1 VSLKKNYLYYSIA
14 SALPAALGF
23 IIAIFLSRNI
33 TTEDYG
39 YIGVFAMILFA
50 IEPLLFFFN
59 HGLLELKFV
68 KLDDDS
74 YSSYKLK
81 YINFGLVNFL
91 ILLVVFIILAILF
104 KDYTFLLLIIPFI
117 ALTRMFL
124 KIVWME
130 FIQSKKAKEY
140 AFSFLTFSLLI
151 FCFTLVSVGYFDMA
165 WEGRLISL
173 LLPEILVVIYFFYDL
188 KWRFVK
194 YTKQE
199 FSSVLKFGTPLFI
212 ALGGG
217 WLLNESDKFIVLNLI
232 DLSSVGIYTFAYLIG
247 RIMIIVNQPI
257 MQILRPIYYSDLRD
271 GILSKKKHIR
281 NIILFTVVVFSIAI
295 LINSLLGYFIEFI
308 PESYRLGLDVVKIIV
323 YAFACFG
330 VYQVSFTVLDY
341 YKMNTLK
348 TKLFY
353 LGAFINIVF
362 SVTFINNLGILAP
375 AYGTLLGFFVVAI
388 FSIFYSLKYLKL

>member
-1 VSLKKNYLYYSIA
+1 MNFKKNFLYYSIA

-23 IIAIFLSRNI
+23 IIAIFLSRHI
-33 TTEDYG
+33 TTVDYG
-39 YIGVFAMILFA
+39 YLGVFAMILYV
-50 IEPLLFFFN
+50 IEPLLFFFS

-74 YSSYKLK
+74 YSNYKLK

-91 ILLVVFIILAILF
+91 IILTIFIILSFLF

-130 FIQSKKAKEY
+130 FIQRKKAKEY
-140 AFSFLTFSLLI
+140 ASSFLTFSLLI

-173 LLPEILVVIYFFYDL
+173 LLPEILFVMYFFRDI
-188 KWRFVK
+188 KWHFVK

-199 FSSVLKFGTPLFI
+199 LTSVVKFGMPLFI
-212 ALGGG
+212 ALGAA
-217 WLLNESDKFIVLNLI
+217 WMLQEADKFIVLNLI

-247 RIMIIVNQPI
+247 RIMVIVNQPI

-271 GILSKKKHIR
+271 GLLSKRKHIR
-281 NIILFTVVVFSIAI
+281 NIILFIVVVFSIAI
-295 LINSLLGYFIEFI
+295 FINLLLFYFIEFI

-323 YAFACFG
+323 FAFACHG
-330 VYQVSFTVLDY
+330 VYQLSCTVLDY
-341 YKMNTLK
+341 YKLNTLK
-348 TKLFY
+348 TKLLY
-353 LGAFINIVF
+353 VGAIINILF
-362 SVTFINNLGILAP
+362 SVLLIDRFGILAP
-375 AYGTLLGFFVVAI
+375 AYGTLIGFGVIAI
-388 FSIFYSLKYLKL
+388 LSLFYGLRQLK